1 MLNINKHIATELNI
15 KEQQVIATVTLL
27 DEGATV
33 PFIARYRKEVTN
45 NLDDTQLRNLQEK
58 LIYYRE
64 LEERKQV
71 VLQSILEQ
79 EKLTPELEQKIHDCI
94 VKQTLEDI
102 YLPYKPKRR
111 TKAQIAIEN
120 GLLPLAQDLL
130 ANPSLNPEDE
140 ATKYINENILDTKS
154 ALDGAR
160 DILAE
165 QFAEAASLLELL
177 RSKMWQNGVLFS
189 EVIQG
194 QELAQDEKFKDYYN
208 FSQLLQNMP
217 SHRVLA
223 LLRGRNLGVLS
234 LKLDYPDLEQGQPH
248 PLEQV
253 IASHMGIQKQGRP
266 ADTWLAMVCKW
277 TWRIKLNSSIE
288 LELINQAREQ
298 AEKEAIN
305 IFAQNLKQVLMAAPA
320 GAKATIGL
328 DPGIRTGVKVAVVDN
343 TGKLVE
349 TTTVYPHP
357 PKNDIYGSINVISD
371 LILKHNVELIAIGNG
386 TASRE
391 TDKLVSEIIKQA
403 KFKHVQKIIVNEAGA
418 SIYSASEL
426 AAKEFP
432 DLDVSL
438 RGAASIARRLQDP
451 LAELVKIPPESIGIG
466 QYQHDVNAKNL
477 NASLTNVVEDCV
489 NAVGVDVNMASAALL
504 EKVSGLN
511 STLAKNIV
519 AYRDENGR
527 FNTRQELKKVPR
539 FGDKTFEQSAGFLR
553 IQGGKEELDAS
564 SVHPE
569 SYHVA
574 KQILASINHPLQNLI
589 GNSQIIKQID
599 VKQFINESC
608 GKETINDI
616 LKEFEKPARDPR
628 PSFKT
633 ANLAEGINE
642 IKDLQ
647 VGMSLEGTITN
658 VTAFGAFVD
667 IGVHQ
672 DGLVHISELSDNFVS
687 NPQEVVKAGQ
697 IVKVKVL
704 EVDIARKRIGL
715 SMKTKSGALVNSN
728 TSNNNRDKSI
738 SIGQKHTSSSS
749 NINTNNSVNSNKND
763 TSMAS
768 AFAKLKGLK

>member
-1 MLNINKHIATELNI
+1 MLNITQQIASELNI
-15 KEQQVIATVTLL
+15 KEQQINATVKLL

-33 PFIARYRKEVTN
+33 PFIARYRKEATN
-45 NLDDTQLRNLQEK
+45 NLDDTQLRDLQEK
-58 LIYYRE
+58 LTYYRE

-71 VLQSILEQ
+71 VLQSITEQ
-79 EKLTPELEQKIHDCI
+79 DKLTPELEQHIHACI
-94 VKQTLEDI
+94 IKQNLEDI

-120 GLLPLAQDLL
+120 GLLPLAQALL
-130 ANPSLNPEDE
+130 ENPNLTPEDE
-140 ATKYINENILDTKS
+140 AAKHINENITDIKA

-165 QFAEAASLLELL
+165 QFSETASLLELL
-177 RSKMWQNGVLFS
+177 RAKMQQNSVLMS
-189 EVIQG
+189 EVISG
-194 QELAQDEKFKDYYN
+194 QELAQGEKFKDYYS
-208 FSQLLQNMP
+208 FSQLLQNIP
-217 SHRVLA
+217 SHRLLA

-234 LKLDYPDLEQGQPH
+234 LKLDYPNLELGQAH
-248 PLEQV
+248 PLELV

-266 ADTWLAMVCKW
+266 ADIWLAMVCKW
-277 TWRIKLNSSIE
+277 TWKIKLHSSIE
-288 LELINQAREQ
+288 LELINRAREQ

-320 GAKATIGL
+320 GAKATLGL

-349 TTTVYPHP
+349 TTTIYPHP
-357 PKNDIYGSINVISD
+357 PKNDIYGSID
-371 LILKHNVELIAIGNG
+371 ALEKLINKHNIELVAIGNG

-391 TDKLVSEIIKQA
+391 TDKLTAEIIKKA
-403 KFKHVQKIIVNEAGA
+403 KFKHIQKVIVNESGA

-432 DLDVSL
+432 ALDVSL

-466 QYQHDVNAKNL
+466 QYQHDLNAKNL
-477 NASLTNVVEDCV
+477 GASLNNVVEDCV
-489 NAVGVDVNMASAALL
+489 NAVGVDLNMASAVLL

-511 STLAKNIV
+511 TTLAKNIV

-527 FNTRQELKKVPR
+527 FNNRQELKKVPR
-539 FGDKTFEQSAGFLR
+539 FGDKTFEQAAGFLR
-553 IQGGKEELDAS
+553 IQNGDEPLDSS

-569 SYHVA
+569 SYNTA
-574 KQILASINHPLQNLI
+574 KQILTSINHPIQSLNCVI
-589 GNSQIIKQID
+589 GNTELIKQID
-599 VKQFINESC
+599 ISKFISETC
-608 GKETINDI
+608 GKETIKDI

-633 ANLAEGINE
+633 ANLADGINE

-647 VGMSLEGTITN
+647 IGMLLEGTVTN
-658 VTAFGAFVD
+658 VTAFGAFID

-672 DGLVHISELSDNFVS
+672 DGLVHISELSDNFVADAG
-687 NPQEVVKAGQ
+687 EIVKAGQ

-704 EVDIARKRIGL
+704 EIDIPRKRIAL
-715 SMKTKSGALVNSN
+715 SMKINSSGAKSSSKEKHNYPLSAKDKSSSPINS
-728 TSNNNRDKSI
+728 SNNNNISNNAGTSI
-738 SIGQKHTSSSS
+738 AH
-749 NINTNNSVNSNKND
+749 
-763 TSMAS
+763 